1 MSEIIIVCVSSPGL
15 AGEEIFDLLDEDVTA
30 HVGDGFGEGELFGA
44 RLDAVL
50 CEAAFLDAA
59 VTGQRA
65 QTFFLQDFAEGI
77 FVEQLGLRD
86 GGGADEASLVVELR
100 ANLHAD
106 AAGDAA

>member
-50 CEAAFLDAA
+50 CEAALLDAA
-59 VTGQRA
+59 VSG
-65 QTFFLQDFAEGI
+65 
-77 FVEQLGLRD
+77 
-86 GGGADEASLVVELR
+86 
-100 ANLHAD
+100 
-106 AAGDAA
+106 